1 MNRDCK
7 VIQDLLPNY
16 IDKLT
21 TEESNIYIEEHLKQ
35 CEECRKN
42 LEDMEKELKLDT
54 DKKDGKK
61 LKYMKKFSN
70 KMRIL
75 KLILFVILIVFLI
88 STGRKMIILANLSKK
103 AEEYVNSTN
112 YHRITYGYQPD
123 YYVKTEIYT
132 LGTKQAVLT
141 TQFVNGEKKEVKIYG
156 ENGKINSIYTDYQ
169 GKKTANL
176 NMNGEM
182 IVNIPNQTYL
192 DDNTWLLFLAAVTSS
207 INNRTINGKE
217 CYYISNIYD
226 FYVYATA
233 GDGIYLDKET
243 GLTVKSNENEDG
255 TWPQADYI
263 YEFNTV
269 TEEDFKQPNINEYE
283 VKN

>member
-7 VIQDLLPNY
+7 IIQDLLPNY

-21 TEESNIYIEEHLKQ
+21 TKESNAYIEEHLKE

-61 LKYMKKFSN
+61 VKYMKKFSN

-75 KLILFVILIVFLI
+75 KLILFVILIIFLI
-88 STGRKMIILANLSKK
+88 STGRKMLILANLSKK

-123 YYVKTEIYT
+123 YYIKTEVYT

-156 ENGKINSIYTDYQ
+156 ESGKINSIYTDYQ
-169 GKKTANL
+169 GKKTVNL

-182 IVNIPNQTYL
+182 TVNIPNETYL
-192 DDNTWLLFLAAVTSS
+192 DDNVWLLFLAAVTSS
-207 INNRTINGKE
+207 INNRTVNGKE

-233 GDGIYLDKET
+233 GDGRYIDKEN
-243 GLTVKSNENEDG
+243 GLTIKSNANEDG

-263 YEFNTV
+263 YEFNIV

-283 VKN
+283 VQN

>member
-269 TEEDFKQPNINEYE
+269 TEEDIKQPNINEYE

>member
-7 VIQDLLPNY
+7 IIQDLLPNY

-21 TEESNIYIEEHLKQ
+21 TEESNIYLEEHLKQ

-61 LKYMKKFSN
+61 VKYMKKFSN

-75 KLILFVILIVFLI
+75 KLILFVILIIFLI
-88 STGRKMIILANLSKK
+88 STGRKMIILTNLSKK

-123 YYVKTEIYT
+123 YYVKTEVYT

-141 TQFVNGEKKEVKIYG
+141 TQFINGEKKELKIYG
-156 ENGKINSIYTDYQ
+156 ENGKLNSIYTDYQ

-176 NMNGEM
+176 NINGEM
-182 IVNIPNQTYL
+182 IVNIPNETYL
-192 DDNTWLLFLAAVTSS
+192 DDNVWLLFLAAVTSS
-207 INNRTINGKE
+207 INNRTVNGKE
-217 CYYISNIYD
+217 CYYISNVYD

-233 GDGIYLDKET
+233 GDGIYIDKET
-243 GLTVKSNENEDG
+243 GLTIKSNANEDG

-263 YEFNTV
+263 YEFNIV
-269 TEEDFKQPNINEYE
+269 TEESFKEPNISEYE
-283 VKN
+283 LQN